1 MANGGLRKEIDLYYV
16 EEDGCWFV
24 GMVGMGVWW
33 VLIEES
39 MGLYVMQCFVVGLPC
54 DAMLCCWFAVGLIEE
69 ELVKEGREDKAEH
82 REA

>member
-33 VLIEES
+33 VLIEEFVT
-39 MGLYVMQCFVVGLPC
+39 LYAMQCFTVGL
-54 DAMLCCWFAVGLIEE
+54 LWV
-69 ELVKEGREDKAEH
+69 
-82 REA
+82 

>member
-1 MANGGLRKEIDLYYV
+1 MVVGLCV
-16 EEDGCWFV
+16 WWV
-24 GMVGMGVWW
+24 WGVWW

-69 ELVKEGREDKAEH
+69 ELVKEGKEDKAEH